1 VSTTVPA
8 YTERVDKLLWFLI
21 LTPYLIE
28 HQIVQHIQQ
37 HCWLGHNA
45 RKLWSSIS
53 LKLKG
58 CAFLKPEFW
67 GKKLEKMARILLYYV
82 IIKE

>member
-1 VSTTVPA
+1 M
-8 YTERVDKLLWFLI
+8 
-21 LTPYLIE
+21 
-28 HQIVQHIQQ
+28 
-37 HCWLGHNA
+37 
-45 RKLWSSIS
+45 S